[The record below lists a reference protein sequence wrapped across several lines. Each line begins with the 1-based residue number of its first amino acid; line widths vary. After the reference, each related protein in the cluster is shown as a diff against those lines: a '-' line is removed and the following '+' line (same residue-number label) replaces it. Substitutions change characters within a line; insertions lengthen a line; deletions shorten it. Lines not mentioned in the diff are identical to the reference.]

1 VSNQDFEG
9 PDVRTTGEGAP
20 APAQN
25 PATVLGVTINKTAEL
40 VFDLLGETGLVEPDK
55 LALARGR
62 AGPAGSFSQALV
74 DEGIATSAGIARMIA
89 ARQQLPLVDLSI
101 TGVQDE
107 AAQAIP
113 LHVLERVVAVPYAL
127 DGDTLHVAV
136 ADPLDLASLDQLR
149 LSTTNRIDI
158 GVGSRDDIG
167 RELAKLAAA
176 QAEGHKLRTGD
187 DQAAQVANEAA
198 AALGVTVNKTAELVA
213 DLLAAAGLVSQD
225 KLSLVRGR
233 AGPGG
238 SIAQALVDEGVA
250 TSEGIARMFAAR
262 HELPLV
268 DLGAIVI
275 DPEAL
280 NAIPM
285 HVLERAVAIP
295 YSITGD
301 TLRIAVADPSDLHGL
316 DQLRLSTT
324 MRLELA
330 VASRD
335 DIAGEL
341 AQVSRSGGR
350 GGPRGARAPML
361 DEEAIAAF
369 DAESAGSDD
378 TDLDAEDGV
387 SDAPLVR
394 LVNSVLFQAAEDGA
408 SDVHFEP
415 QEDALLVRFRI
426 DGVLQEVQRI
436 PKRMMAGVTT
446 RLKVLAKMDIAE
458 RRKPQDGRISMTA
471 ATAGRDLDVRVAVLP
486 TVEGESV
493 VMRLL
498 DKSKRPPTL
507 TELGLAD
514 HMREALSRIVA
525 RPTGALL
532 VTGPTGS
539 GKSTTLFACL
549 AQINRP
555 EINIIT
561 VEDPVEY
568 RLTGINQVQINNRAG
583 LTFANAL
590 RSILRSDPDV
600 VMVGEVRDG
609 ETAKISIEA
618 ALTGHFVLS
627 TLHTNDAPGALTRLN
642 EMGVEPFLTGAAVT
656 GVLAQRLARKL
667 CNHCAE
673 MYTPSADEL
682 LAARVSPDVAAATDG
697 MAFYRKRGCPRCN
710 QTGYRGRIGI
720 YQLLE
725 MNEELASLAAAK
737 ATREEI
743 ERAALGA
750 GMRTMWDDGITK
762 VAQGLTTVEELARV
776 TV

>member
-9 PDVRTTGEGAP
+9 PDVQTSGDAATTPPSPPG
-20 APAQN
+20 
-25 PATVLGVTINKTAEL
+25 TILGVTINKTAEL
-40 VFDLLGETGLVEPDK
+40 VLDLLSETGLIEQDK
-55 LALARGR
+55 LALVRGR
-62 AGPAGSFSQALV
+62 AGASGSFSQALV
-74 DEGIATSAGIARMIA
+74 DEGIATSAGIARLLA
-89 ARQQLPLVDLSI
+89 ARHQLPLVDLSI
-101 TGVQDE
+101 TGVQDA
-107 AAQAIP
+107 AAQSIP
-113 LHVLERVVAVPYAL
+113 LHVLERVVAIPYSL

-149 LSTTNRIDI
+149 LATTNRIEI

-167 RELAKLAAA
+167 RELAKLAAS
-176 QAEGHKLRTGD
+176 QAESHKLRTGA
-187 DQAAQVANEAA
+187 DQAAQVASAAA

-225 KLSLVRGR
+225 KLALVRGR

-250 TSEGIARMFAAR
+250 TSEGIARMYAAR
-262 HELPLV
+262 HELPLI
-268 DLGAIVI
+268 DLTNVI
-275 DPEAL
+275 LVPEAV

-295 YSITGD
+295 YAVSGD
-301 TLRIAVADPSDLHGL
+301 TLRVAVADPSDLHGL

-335 DIAGEL
+335 EIAAEL
-341 AQVSRSGGR
+341 SSLSRGASAGAR
-350 GGPRGARAPML
+350 AARAPML
-361 DEEAIAAF
+361 NEEAIAAF
-369 DAESAGSDD
+369 DAEAADD
-378 TDLDAEDGV
+378 TDLEADDGV

-415 QEDALLVRFRI
+415 QEDSLLVRFRV
-426 DGVLQEVQRI
+426 DGVLHEVQRI

-507 TELGLAD
+507 TELGLSD
-514 HMREALSRIVA
+514 HMRQALERVVA
-525 RPTGALL
+525 RPTGSLL

-549 AQINRP
+549 NQINRP

-568 RLTGINQVQINNRAG
+568 RLAGVNQVQINVRAG
-583 LTFANAL
+583 LTFATAL

-600 VMVGEVRDG
+600 VMVGEIRDG

-667 CNHCAE
+667 CSHCAE
-673 MYTPSADEL
+673 MYTPSTDEL
-682 LAARVSPDVAAATDG
+682 LAARVSPDVTAAIDG

-710 QTGYRGRIGI
+710 QSGYRGRIGI

-725 MNEELASLAAAK
+725 MNEDLASLAAAK
-737 ATREEI
+737 ASREEI
-743 ERAALGA
+743 ERAALGI
-750 GMRTMWDDGITK
+750 GMRTMWDDGIAK
-762 VAQGLTTVEELARV
+762 VAQGLTSVEELARV